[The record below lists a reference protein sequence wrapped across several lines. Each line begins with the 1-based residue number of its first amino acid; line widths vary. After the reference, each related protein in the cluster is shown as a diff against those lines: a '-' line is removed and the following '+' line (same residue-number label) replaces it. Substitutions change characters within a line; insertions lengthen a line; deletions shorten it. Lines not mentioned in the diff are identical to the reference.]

1 MAPNWFAIAA
11 LMLWPVVAISLYLKQ
26 PVGRAT
32 LWTILAAQLL
42 LPAGAGIK
50 LEGIPQFDKISI
62 PNLMVLVGCLI
73 VARRSLRIWTTLGIV
88 QFFVVMSLIGPFITA
103 ELNGD
108 PVALSNGKILPAE
121 THYDA
126 LSAVVGQF
134 LLLIP
139 FFVGRQILRSPR
151 DTAEILKILV
161 IAGLLYS
168 LPMLFEIRMSP
179 QLHYWIYGYYPSEFI
194 QSMREGGFRPIV
206 FMGHGLPVAFF
217 AMTSAVAAA
226 ALWRTQIFVYR
237 LPPGG
242 VTAYLSGVLVLCKT
256 LGALIYGA
264 ILIPLVRFAK
274 PKVQLRVAL
283 VLVTIALSYPMLRLV
298 DVVPTDSM
306 VEAAFMIDPERGQ
319 SLHFRFH
326 NEDML
331 LQRASERLFFGWGR
345 WGRSRIY
352 TTEASGKDVSV
363 TDGNWIITIG
373 QFGLFGFFAQYGLL
387 ALSIF
392 RAVAALRFIRSAHER
407 VYLAALA
414 LILSTNVVDL
424 MTNNTLLPWTW
435 LLAGALLGTSEALA
449 SANKRDR
456 VRIDSYSSAIKSR
469 APV

>member
-11 LMLWPVVAISLYLKQ
+11 LVLWPVVAICLYLNQ
-26 PVGRAT
+26 PPGRAT

-42 LPAGAGIK
+42 LPSAVMIK
-50 LEGIPQFDKISI
+50 FQGIPQLDKISI
-62 PNLMVLVGCLI
+62 PNLMVLVGCLVI
-73 VARRSLRIWTTLGIV
+73 VRRPLRIWSKLGIV
-88 QFFVVMSLIGPFITA
+88 EVLVLMSLVGPFITA
-103 ELNGD
+103 ELNDD
-108 PVALSNGKILPAE
+108 PVVLSSGGILPAE

-126 LSAVVGQF
+126 LSAVVAQF

-139 FFVGRQILRSPR
+139 FFVGRQILRNPR
-151 DTAEILKILV
+151 DSAEIMKVLV
-161 IAGLLYS
+161 IAGLFYS
-168 LPMLFEIRMSP
+168 VPMLFEIRLSP
-179 QLHYWIYGYYPSEFI
+179 QLHYWVYGYYPSDFV
-194 QSMREGGFRPIV
+194 QAMREGGFRPIV
-206 FMGHGLPVAFF
+206 FMNHGLPVAFF

-226 ALWRTQIFVYR
+226 ALWRTQISIRR
-237 LPPGG
+237 LPPVG

-274 PKVQLRVAL
+274 PRVQLRVAA
-283 VLVTIALSYPMLRLV
+283 VFVTIALAYPVLRLA
-298 DVVPTDSM
+298 DVVPTGSM
-306 VEAAFMIDPERGQ
+306 VETAFIVSPERGE
-319 SLHFRFH
+319 SLHFRFY

-352 TTEASGKDVSV
+352 TTEESGKDVSV

-373 QFGLFGFFAQYGLL
+373 QFGLFGFFAQFGLL
-387 ALSIF
+387 TWPVF
-392 RAVAALRFIRSAHER
+392 RAVAALKFVQSPHEKI
-407 VYLAALA
+407 YLATVA

-424 MTNNTLLPWTW
+424 TTNNTLLPWTW

-449 SANKRDR
+449 HAKRHP
-456 VRIDSYSSAIKSR
+456 VRIHSYSNAIKSK

>member
-11 LMLWPVVAISLYLKQ
+11 LMFWPVVAISLYLKQ

-42 LPAGAGIK
+42 LPAGAMIK

-73 VARRSLRIWTTLGIV
+73 VARRSLRIWTMFGIV
-88 QFFVVMSLIGPFITA
+88 QVFVLMSLIGPFITA
-103 ELNGD
+103 ELNND
-108 PVALSNGKILPAE
+108 PVLLSNGKILPAE

-139 FFVGRQILRSPR
+139 FFVGRQVLRSPR
-151 DTAEILKILV
+151 DTAEIVKILV

-256 LGALIYGA
+256 LGALIYGVV
-264 ILIPLVRFAK
+264 LIPLVRFAK
-274 PKVQLRVAL
+274 PKTQLRVAL
-283 VLVTIALSYPMLRLV
+283 VLVTIALIYPTLRLV
-298 DVVPTDSM
+298 DIFPTGSM
-306 VEAAFMIDPERGQ
+306 VDGAYMIDAERGQ
-319 SLHFRFH
+319 SLHFRFS
-326 NEDML
+326 NEDKL
-331 LQRASERLFFGWGR
+331 LQRASERLLFGWGR

-352 TTEASGKDVSV
+352 TTEESGKDISV

-387 ALSIF
+387 ALPIF
-392 RAVAALRFIRSAHER
+392 RAATALRFIRSTHER
-407 VYLAALA
+407 VYLAAIA

-424 MTNNTLLPWTW
+424 MPNNTLLPWTW
-435 LLAGALLGTSEALA
+435 LLAGALLGRAEAVA
-449 SANKRDR
+449 MAEGER
-456 VRIDSYSSAIKSR
+456 VIIDSHSIALKSK